1 MTFSCTSCKDV
12 AQIFNFLKLRL
23 EENRQGKSWKWYYFQ
38 GKTLTH
44 KNLKP
49 EQLLPTYRKHPN
61 RFDLQIDWFLYGAAL
76 AVDTLA

>member
-1 MTFSCTSCKDV
+1 MEMELFP
-12 AQIFNFLKLRL
+12 R
-23 EENRQGKSWKWYYFQ
+23 
-38 GKTLTH
+38 

-49 EQLLPTYRKHPN
+49 EQPLPTYRKQPN